1 MEHNKNSTLKVLGIG
16 IGMKVNHMKTIT
28 EADIMRFAEL
38 SGDFNPVH
46 VSEDFAKRTLFG
58 HRIAH
63 GMLVAGLISAAV
75 AKLPGLVIYLSQTV
89 NFSKPVRIG
98 DSITVTAEVI
108 GKDDIKGILQMKTI
122 CVNQN
127 SEIVVDGEA
136 KVKIY
141 QRPERFKA
149 I

>member
-1 MEHNKNSTLKVLGIG
+1 MEHNKNSALKVLGIG

-46 VSEDFAKRTLFG
+46 VSEDFAKKTLFG

-98 DSITVTAEVI
+98 DSVTVTAEVI

>member
-1 MEHNKNSTLKVLGIG
+1 LEHNKNSTLKVLGIG
-16 IGMKVNHMKTIT
+16 IGMKVEHMKTIT

-46 VSEDFAKRTLFG
+46 VSEEFAKRTLFG

-63 GMLVAGLISAAV
+63 GMLLAGLISAAV
-75 AKLPGLVIYLSQTV
+75 AKLPGLVIYLSQTL

-98 DSITVTAEVI
+98 DSITVTVEVI
-108 GKDDIKGILQMKTI
+108 DKDDIKGILQMKTI

-141 QRPERFKA
+141 QLHPA
-149 I
+149 